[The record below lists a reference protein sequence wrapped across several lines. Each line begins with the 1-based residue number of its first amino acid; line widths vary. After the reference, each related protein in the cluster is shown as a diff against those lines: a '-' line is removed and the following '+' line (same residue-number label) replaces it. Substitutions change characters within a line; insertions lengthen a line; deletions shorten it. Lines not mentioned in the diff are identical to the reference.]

1 MKNPIVLLLTAGI
14 RLYKVALS
22 PLLPSSC
29 RFQPTCSTYAI
40 VALEVHGA
48 LRGSVMAIKR
58 IGRCHPLHPGG
69 VDPVPK
75 RSDN

>member
-1 MKNPIVLLLTAGI
+1 MKNPVVLLLTSGI

-40 VALEVHGA
+40 EAIEVHGA
-48 LRGSVMAIKR
+48 LRGTVMAIKR

-69 VDPVPK
+69 FDPVP
-75 RSDN
+75 